1 MFDLT
6 IKEIVET
13 VDGYKKNIENDNI
26 IIKKIVI
33 DDREIE
39 KNCAFIAIV
48 GKKFDGHNFCE
59 NAIKK
64 GAYLLVVE
72 KEIKKFPQIVVKNT
86 TKALLDIAA
95 LNKSKFKGKLTG
107 ITGSVGKTTTRDM
120 LGQILKKSFKTLV
133 THKNLNN
140 EFGLSKTILNLD
152 KTYKAAVVEMG
163 MSNLGEISVLSKTCK
178 PDIGIITNIGVS
190 HLEFL
195 KTRENILKAKLE
207 ILDGMKKN
215 SPLILNGDDDFLKNL
230 KIKDHK
236 ITLCGIK
243 NNINLYSAKNIKQ
256 VLLSTVYDLY
266 KKDDFLTQITLPTIG
281 EHNVLNSLIAI
292 ATALEHYSVPIE
304 KIKDALKNFIPS
316 NMRQNICTINNIT
329 AIADF
334 YNASPASMKA
344 SILTL
349 SKIPSTGKK
358 IAVLGSMLELG
369 NISKEEH
376 YKIGKFAVKNN
387 VDFLYCY
394 GEETK
399 DMIIGANEAK
409 EEQQKNCTIKHFK
422 DKKDLICC
430 LKENIM
436 AKDVILFKA
445 SLKMNFEEIFNA
457 FLSF

>member
-1 MFDLT
+1 MFKLT
-6 IKEIVET
+6 INEIVKA
-13 VDGYKKNIENDNI
+13 VNGYSKNIKNDNI
-26 IIKKIVI
+26 FIEKVVI
-33 DDREIE
+33 DDHEVE

-64 GAYLLVVE
+64 GAYLLIVE
-72 KEIKKFPQIVVKNT
+72 KEIKNFPQIIVKNT
-86 TKALLDIAA
+86 TKAFLDVAA

-107 ITGSVGKTTTRDM
+107 VTGSVGKTTTKDM
-120 LGQILKKSFKTLV
+120 LGQILEKSFKTLR
-133 THKNLNN
+133 TYKNLNN
-140 EFGLSKTILNLD
+140 EFGLSKTVLNLD
-152 KTYKAAVVEMG
+152 ETYKAAVVEMG
-163 MSNLGEISVLSKTCK
+163 MSNLGEISALSKACQ

-215 SPLILNGDDDFLKNL
+215 TPLILNGDDDFLKNL
-230 KIKDHK
+230 NIKDHK

-243 NNINLYSAKNIKQ
+243 NNINLYRAKNIKQ
-256 VLLSTVYDLY
+256 VSLSTVYDLY
-266 KKDDFLTQITLPTIG
+266 KKDTFLTQITLPTIG
-281 EHNVLNSLIAI
+281 EHNVLNSLLSIA
-292 ATALEHYSVPIE
+292 AAELYSVSIE
-304 KIKDALKNFIPS
+304 KIKEALKNFVPS
-316 NMRQNICTINNIT
+316 GMRQNIYTMNGII

-334 YNASPASMKA
+334 YNASPDSMKA
-344 SILTL
+344 SIKTL
-349 SKIPSTGKK
+349 SKIPSKGRK

-369 NISKEEH
+369 DISKTEH
-376 YKIGKFAVKNN
+376 QKIGEFAVKNN

-399 DMIIGANEAK
+399 EMVLGANEEK
-409 EEQQKNCTIKHFK
+409 EKQQKNCTIKHFNT
-422 DKKDLICC
+422 KKDLICC

-436 AKDVILFKA
+436 AQDVILFKA

-457 FLSF
+457 VLSF